1 MLFRSVDAYI
11 IGEHGDSELPVWS
24 SANISGVPIRDF
36 CSLTGCEGGEID
48 EAAIGKQVVDSAYQ
62 IIEKKGATYYAIAMS
77 VKRIAEAIVRDEH
90 SVLSVSSLLTGEYGI
105 SGVCMGIPSIVSAS
119 GVEKILHL
127 PLSSAEKEKLTESAK
142 TLKDTLE
149 KVGF

>member
-1 MLFRSVDAYI
+1 M
-11 IGEHGDSELPVWS
+11 
-24 SANISGVPIRDF
+24 
-36 CSLTGCEGGEID
+36 
-48 EAAIGKQVVDSAYQ
+48 DSAYQ

-142 TLKDTLE
+142 TLKDMLE

>member
-1 MLFRSVDAYI
+1 
-11 IGEHGDSELPVWS
+11 
-24 SANISGVPIRDF
+24 
-36 CSLTGCEGGEID
+36 
-48 EAAIGKQVVDSAYQ
+48 
-62 IIEKKGATYYAIAMS
+62 
-77 VKRIAEAIVRDEH
+77 
-90 SVLSVSSLLTGEYGI
+90 
-105 SGVCMGIPSIVSAS
+105 MGIPSIVSAS